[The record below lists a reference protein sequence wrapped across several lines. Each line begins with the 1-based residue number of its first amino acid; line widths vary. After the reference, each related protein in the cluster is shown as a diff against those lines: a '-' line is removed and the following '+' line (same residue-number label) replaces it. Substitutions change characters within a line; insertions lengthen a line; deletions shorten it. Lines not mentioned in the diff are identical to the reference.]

1 MLDIYVFLISQHK
14 LLISLPLFFTFVA
27 FLCCF
32 LLQLLVFVEFVVCVA
47 GWVGAHALSWGR
59 YVMRLSAQN

>member
-1 MLDIYVFLISQHK
+1 MRLFDQPAQTADFSA
-14 LLISLPLFFTFVA
+14 PFFTFVA

-32 LLQLLVFVEFVVCVA
+32 LLQLLVFVEFVVSVA